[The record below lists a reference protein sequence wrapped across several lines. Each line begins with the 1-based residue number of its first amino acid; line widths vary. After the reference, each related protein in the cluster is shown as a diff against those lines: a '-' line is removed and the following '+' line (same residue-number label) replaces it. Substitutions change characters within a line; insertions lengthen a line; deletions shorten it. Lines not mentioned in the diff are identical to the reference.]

1 MRKLASGSAV
11 AIMLAV
17 LSTSAEAHTFGLH
30 GAGFA
35 SGFVHPLSGLDH
47 LLAMVT
53 VGIWA
58 AQRGGKAIWLM
69 PLTFMT
75 AMLAGGVLG
84 MLQVGL
90 PAVELGIAASLVLFG
105 SLVALALRP
114 ALGVGMLMVSTFA
127 VFHGHAHGLEM
138 PEASI
143 PVMYAVGFIAA
154 TALLHAIGVGVAYLS
169 LMRGGLKNAGNLFL
183 RMAGGAV
190 AGYGLLVAV
199 S

>member
-1 MRKLASGSAV
+1 
-11 AIMLAV
+11 
-17 LSTSAEAHTFGLH
+17 
-30 GAGFA
+30 
-35 SGFVHPLSGLDH
+35 
-47 LLAMVT
+47 
-53 VGIWA
+53 
-58 AQRGGKAIWLM
+58 
-69 PLTFMT
+69 
-75 AMLAGGVLG
+75 
-84 MLQVGL
+84 
-90 PAVELGIAASLVLFG
+90 
-105 SLVALALRP
+105 
-114 ALGVGMLMVSTFA
+114 
-127 VFHGHAHGLEM
+127 M